1 MTTTNLSG
9 SNQYGSTLNPNTYGA
24 APGQSP
30 YYGANADVG
39 ATDFAQ
45 TSDAYAPGRDLMV
58 DFLSDGVT
66 FRGILA
72 VLSVGADYLA
82 AERPCAH
89 GEALEGCVL
98 ACLECVAAALA
109 MDKQCVDAM
118 RERAVDQTGRRV
130 NTGGGFGGTDDG
142 ASLGAFHSP
151 LDQVMLRD
159 ASQCAAAIGYVSYRH
174 NPALA
179 LASLKIFSEIA
190 GRTPRLVDLLPRD
203 ARVGLVRG
211 CASVLELAT
220 LAPPPVGDPTVP
232 GSNPTASDDSLA
244 DVVSRAGSL
253 VLDVLL
259 ENLSAPAPSAT
270 HLLLGFDVDG
280 EVENSVLRPFDGE
293 FNCLT
298 VLLEVMEA
306 YPRGLWRRARAA
318 AGGSRRPAVS
328 TVSTVA
334 GWAKGARVTARRP
347 SSPRAWCS
355 NSPRTR

>member
-1 MTTTNLSG
+1 
-9 SNQYGSTLNPNTYGA
+9 
-24 APGQSP
+24 
-30 YYGANADVG
+30 
-39 ATDFAQ
+39 
-45 TSDAYAPGRDLMV
+45 
-58 DFLSDGVT
+58 
-66 FRGILA
+66 
-72 VLSVGADYLA
+72 
-82 AERPCAH
+82 
-89 GEALEGCVL
+89 
-98 ACLECVAAALA
+98 
-109 MDKQCVDAM
+109 
-118 RERAVDQTGRRV
+118 
-130 NTGGGFGGTDDG
+130 
-142 ASLGAFHSP
+142 
-151 LDQVMLRD
+151 MLRD

-220 LAPPPVGDPTVP
+220 LAPPPGDPTVP

-306 YPRGLWRRARAA
+306 YPPGVVAARE
-318 AGGSRRPAVS
+318 GGGGALEAPGGFNGFNAS
-328 TVSTVA
+328 
-334 GWAKGARVTARRP
+334 GMGKGARVTARRP